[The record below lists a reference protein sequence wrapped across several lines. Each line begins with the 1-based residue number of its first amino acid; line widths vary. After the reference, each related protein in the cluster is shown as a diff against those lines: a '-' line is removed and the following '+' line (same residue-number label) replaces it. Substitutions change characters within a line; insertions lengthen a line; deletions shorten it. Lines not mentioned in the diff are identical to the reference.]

1 MTKRGTLG
9 GQVAMVSS
17 DGAVY
22 LTGTRYSRDYLRN
35 APRDFVDR
43 VVIETGAKSRIF
55 DGAADMVE
63 SVSAALDDDFTR
75 AIVNRESSTQVSDS
89 YLRDMKSGTLTKL
102 TNNKD
107 YTPGFTAAIRKRIDV
122 TRVDGIK
129 FVVRLTLP
137 PDYKA
142 GTRLPAMFWLY
153 PYEYTDQA
161 GYDRTLRTENVNR
174 FPNTGTRTIEYLVT
188 QGYAVAN
195 FDPPII
201 GEAGRMNDN
210 YVSDLN
216 MNLLAVIDELDRQGY
231 IDRARLGIGGHS
243 YGAFTTANALV
254 HTPYFKAGIAGD
266 GMYNRTLTPNGFQSE
281 RRDLWAG
288 QKTYLEM
295 SPMMY
300 ADKMQGALLM
310 YHSLEDQNVGTDP
323 VSSIRMMQALRAHG
337 KTAALFMYPYED
349 HGPATRDSN
358 LDQWARWV
366 AWLDMYVKNAGQTAP
381 PKQVTTTTPE
391 QRQR

>member
-1 MTKRGTLG
+1 VPPYGPDDTKVLYTGEAPISNVIFTDDAKTIFAATTANNMGEIFAVNLDNPSKKFTIVRERGYSPAFAGGGRGGRGGGGGGRGGAADDSLSFYNNPGSLMTKRGKLG

-188 QGYAVAN
+188 QGYAVDGRLVSMC
-195 FDPPII
+195 FRPTPI
-201 GEAGRMNDN
+201 
-210 YVSDLN
+210 
-216 MNLLAVIDELDRQGY
+216 
-231 IDRARLGIGGHS
+231 
-243 YGAFTTANALV
+243 
-254 HTPYFKAGIAGD
+254 P
-266 GMYNRTLTPNGFQSE
+266 
-281 RRDLWAG
+281 
-288 QKTYLEM
+288 
-295 SPMMY
+295 
-300 ADKMQGALLM
+300 
-310 YHSLEDQNVGTDP
+310 
-323 VSSIRMMQALRAHG
+323 
-337 KTAALFMYPYED
+337 
-349 HGPATRDSN
+349 TR
-358 LDQWARWV
+358 
-366 AWLDMYVKNAGQTAP
+366 
-381 PKQVTTTTPE
+381 
-391 QRQR
+391 